1 MIELT
6 VSGNTREEAYA
17 EGLAQLGV
25 PREAVEVEE
34 LSSAH
39 DDILPGAEPL
49 PGVTLRFRVRED
61 VLLKQA
67 KRHLEKILEL
77 IGTGCTVE
85 VLNRRRGPTLN
96 ILAGEDGS
104 LVIGKNGQNL
114 DALQYLINRMT
125 VKSNRELAPI
135 IVDSEGYHEKRLL
148 KLEETAQRTAK
159 KVLRS
164 GREIALEPMPASNR
178 KVIHIAIK
186 EIRGV
191 HGVSRGEENDR
202 RVVISPAKGEAPP
215 PNVFRGRPGRTEE
228 RGNQDNQR
236 GGGRRSEG
244 RGEGRRGEGRNRQ
257 RGRPERGGQRRP
269 EGQPQNQR
277 PAPNAAP
284 NTPEEGSDEDTRF
297 NR

>member
-6 VSGNTREEAYA
+6 VSGNTHEEAYA

-25 PREAVEVEE
+25 PKEALEVEE
-34 LSSAH
+34 LSGAH

-61 VLLKQA
+61 VLLGQA
-67 KRHLEKILEL
+67 KKHLENILGL

-85 VLNRRRGPTLN
+85 ILNRRRGPTLN

-114 DALQYLINRMT
+114 DALQYLVNRMT
-125 VKSNRELAPI
+125 VKSNRELTPL

-148 KLEETAQRTAK
+148 KLEETARRTAQ

-164 GREIALEPMPASNR
+164 GREIALEPMPASDR

-191 HGVSRGEENDR
+191 HSISRGEESDR

-228 RGNQDNQR
+228 RGRQENQPRGGR
-236 GGGRRSEG
+236 GGG
-244 RGEGRRGEGRNRQ
+244 GRNRQ
-257 RGRPERGGQRRP
+257 RGRPERGGQRRQDGRP
-269 EGQPQNQR
+269 PNPGQG
-277 PAPNAAP
+277 PNSAQKP
-284 NTPEEGSDEDTRF
+284 PEEGSDEDTRF